1 MSGTFLLTLIVFSH
15 FSWNIEKLIG
25 EVKAGTPLAE
35 KFFLPGNLFDNPL
48 EFLSLQLA
56 LVLGTAGLPHI
67 LIRLFTVRNTFEV
80 RRSLIS
86 STWIIG
92 IFYLMTLVLGLGT
105 VALLGYD
112 SLMGLD
118 PTGNLAAPLLAKE
131 VGGDFL
137 LAFVSAIAFT
147 TIIAVVAGLVISAT
161 TAFSHDIFHH
171 IIRKGKSTENEQ
183 LRAARWSALGIGVIS
198 TLF

>member
-1 MSGTFLLTLIVFSH
+1 M
-15 FSWNIEKLIG
+15 
-25 EVKAGTPLAE
+25 
-35 KFFLPGNLFDNPL
+35 
-48 EFLSLQLA
+48 
-56 LVLGTAGLPHI
+56 
-67 LIRLFTVRNTFEV
+67 
-80 RRSLIS
+80 
-86 STWIIG
+86 
-92 IFYLMTLVLGLGT
+92 MTLVLGLGT

-112 SLMGLD
+112 SLMWLD

-198 TLF
+198 TLFALRLETINVTFLVSMTFIVAASSIFPVLLLMIYWKRFTTVGVVTGILSGLIASLICVILGPYIMNP